1 MKIKTRELT
10 GVALRVAA
18 AQADGYVWVRNGV
31 KRSGDSLDKYQ
42 QGSKWK
48 GPQWPIGARCLVS
61 PSKAG
66 NLHPEHCN
74 WDGWLPSDGTEPLAP
89 AALYGVPHFETNWAH
104 GGPII
109 DRADIDIERDY
120 DRVFDADERIEP
132 FIANKQGPDG
142 RWYSQYGATRL
153 EAGMR
158 CFVEFKLGDEVDVP
172 EELLA

>member
-1 MKIKTRELT
+1 MKIKTGELT

-31 KRSGDSLDKYQ
+31 KRSGDGFDKYQ
-42 QGSKWK
+42 QGSKWR

-61 PSKAG
+61 PSKAS

-109 DRADIDIERDY
+109 EREGLALY
-120 DRVFDADERIEP
+120 KMFGELIWV
-132 FIANKQGPDG
+132 ANGAFP
-142 RWYSQYGATRL
+142 SQACQTASIPL
-153 EAGMR
+153 VAAMR